1 MQNLSKL
8 FKNGIN
14 NKKAIGFK
22 QDNQWAWISRLDIN
36 NMVNNNRLTLIQQNV
51 QKGDRVA
58 YKGKNSKEWIAWN
71 LATLSLGA
79 IWVPMYPQQNQAYC
93 QYIVENCQPKVL
105 ITDEDISIKNTSLL
119 SNEITYHDN
128 LFDTDYNVN
137 HHDISTLVYTSG
149 TTGKPKGVTLTH
161 DNIISNLQSIRNLY
175 HDLHNNTSLSILPW
189 AHIYGMTCEMYF
201 NLLHG
206 NKMALASS
214 KENFIKE
221 CRQIKPD
228 VLFVVP
234 KLLELIRN
242 KLSLFDKPLVKKS
255 LPLILKYLFGGNIQT
270 LFCGGAKLDKTT
282 RDFYLQN
289 GIVISEGYGCSET
302 SPMISLNHMCSP
314 RNIDSLGVLLD
325 HVDVQIV
332 ENEICVAGP
341 NIMQGY
347 WEDEE
352 ANQRAFVTLN
362 NKPYYKTG
370 DSGYVQDN
378 FLYLNGRISENY
390 KLSNGKF
397 VNVGELEAS
406 LKPYI
411 SSHFIVYGE
420 NRDFNTLIVEK
431 PFDAQLL
438 DTINQTIDSYLII
451 KKVVEVESDVMA
463 QYLTPKMSIKRK
475 ALVQHVLEKL

>member
-161 DNIISNLQSIRNLY
+161 DNLISNLEAIRKIY
-175 HDLHNNTSLSILPW
+175 PDLNNTTSLNILPW
-189 AHIYGMTCEMYF
+189 AHIYGLTCEMYF
-201 NLLHG
+201 NLLFE

-255 LPLILKYLFGGNIQT
+255 LHLILKYLFGGNIQT